1 MLKIIFH
8 FKWLKCKEKPQKPPN
23 QNLKS
28 MFNLMSNTQNVPQHT
43 PLRPVNIS
51 VTSKYCILNVPTYYL
66 LN

>member
-8 FKWLKCKEKPQKPPN
+8 FKWLKCNKKSRSPPN
-23 QNLKS
+23 QNLKFK
-28 MFNLMSNTQNVPQHT
+28 FNLISNTQKVPQHT
-43 PLRPVNIS
+43 PFRPVNIS